1 MRTGLY
7 FGLLLL
13 FAACDVHAIYEE
25 QAGENDW
32 HAEFIGQA
40 TATHVVS
47 NDRLA
52 VATKSNV
59 VALLSASTGDI
70 IWRQVLHTSDQ
81 LQEIA
86 VLNKPAAV
94 LSLSSSATVLRA
106 WQFTDGAL
114 LWEQRLSAHSA
125 NPATLSVSQEV
136 SAGAGQRVIISSA
149 DSIQA

>member
-94 LSLSSSATVLRA
+94 LSLSSSATVLRNS
-106 WQFTDGAL
+106 QMVLFCG
-114 LWEQRLSAHSA
+114 S
-125 NPATLSVSQEV
+125 SVSQHIRQTLPLCL
-136 SAGAGQRVIISSA
+136 SAKKLAQGLVRE
-149 DSIQA
+149 